1 MSAVSKEELY
11 RLIDALPESEHD
23 TAARV
28 LTALTVAG
36 PKQPEYTID
45 SAPFDDED
53 ESLSDE
59 ERATLAEARRE
70 ADEGEGIPAKII
82 FDRFGR

>member
-1 MSAVSKEELY
+1 MSAVRKEALY

-28 LTALTVAG
+28 LTALSIVG
-36 PKQPEYTID
+36 GDRSQYSLD

-53 ESLSDE
+53 D
-59 ERATLAEARRE
+59 TLAEEESRTLQEARSE
-70 ADEGEGIPAKII
+70 ADAGKRIPAKVI
-82 FDRFGR
+82 FDRFGV

>member
-28 LTALTVAG
+28 LTALSVIG
-36 PKQPEYTID
+36 GDQPQYTLD
-45 SAPFDDED
+45 SAPFER
-53 ESLSDE
+53 EEALSDE
-59 ERATLAEARRE
+59 EIHALQEARSE
-70 ADEGEGIPAKII
+70 ADAGKRIPAKVI
-82 FDRFGR
+82 FDRFGL